1 MNSIRYQINL
11 KRRLNFLLYE
21 SGPWN
26 DDTINIIEE
35 ISFIR
40 RQLELC
46 CFINSYLLGFQ
57 LINE

>member
-1 MNSIRYQINL
+1 MNYIQYQINL

-21 SGPWN
+21 SGAWN

-40 RQLELC
+40 QQLELC
-46 CFINSYLLGFQ
+46 CFINSFLLGFN
-57 LINE
+57 LHDE